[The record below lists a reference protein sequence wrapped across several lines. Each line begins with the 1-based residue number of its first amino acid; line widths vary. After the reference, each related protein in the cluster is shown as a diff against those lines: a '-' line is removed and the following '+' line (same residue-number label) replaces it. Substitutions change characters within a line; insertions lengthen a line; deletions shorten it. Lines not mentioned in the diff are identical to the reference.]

1 MKKYDFIRFGG
12 CVQWVNDSEGTNW
25 TMQVCTPP
33 HIPLMI
39 IQKLLSF
46 YQMLMTLLMKH
57 VNHTLLMQAN

>member
-12 CVQWVNDSEGTNW
+12 CVQWVNDSEGTCL

-33 HIPLMI
+33 YPLMI

-46 YQMLMTLLMKH
+46 YQTLMTLLMKQ